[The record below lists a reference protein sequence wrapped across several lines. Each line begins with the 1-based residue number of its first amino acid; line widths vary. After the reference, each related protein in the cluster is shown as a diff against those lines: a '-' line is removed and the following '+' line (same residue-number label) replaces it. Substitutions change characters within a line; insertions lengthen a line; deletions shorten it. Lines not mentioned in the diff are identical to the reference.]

1 MTLGE
6 RIRQLEEAA
15 PRLYSRWSPRAWR
28 LVCEGPAV
36 TLWDGLSA
44 TEEGETTLTEYL
56 YLLREAVG
64 LQYVSASAPEDL
76 LPGVPGRGFL
86 AVALCEVLPRLLPA
100 LPAADRARVLAQ
112 VWNTGEKLVAQP
124 VWLNRYLAIRLCEL
138 ESLVS
143 FEDFLGRVLRE
154 GLDPVPLTTWA
165 APFRTLTVDLSGAD
179 RAFLPGRMHMATPSI
194 ACVHDRRREGR
205 HVALLLRRGAG
216 TVVLGATPCLAS
228 ATSGSERCA
237 AGSGLGEPPAAAVP
251 PPPSLEF
258 PFGPVFTQLASPS
271 GFLMASAEYSQRL
284 WLVEAAAA

>member
-36 TLWDGLSA
+36 TLWNALSE

-76 LPGVPGRGFL
+76 RPDVPGRGFL
-86 AVALCEVLPRLLPA
+86 AVALCDVLPRLLPA

-124 VWLNRYLAIRLCEL
+124 VWLNRYLAIRLSEL
-138 ESLVS
+138 ETLGS

-165 APFRTLTVDLSGAD
+165 APFRTSVVDLSAAD

-205 HVALLLRRGAG
+205 HVALLLRRGS
-216 TVVLGATPCLAS
+216 TVVLGSTPC
-228 ATSGSERCA
+228 
-237 AGSGLGEPPAAAVP
+237 LGEPPAVP
-251 PPPSLEF
+251 TTPPSIEF
-258 PFGPVFTQLASPS
+258 PFGPELSRLASPA
-271 GFLMASAEYSQRL
+271 GFLLAACEFSQRL
-284 WLVEAAAA
+284 WLVEAAAP